1 MANPISNQTRFL
13 SEKLQFLD
21 ILAVEPQG
29 PQPSPLGYRPLNLGR
44 AHNITR
50 FC

>member
-1 MANPISNQTRFL
+1 MLETTKQTIFL
-13 SEKLQFLD
+13 SEKLQFWD
-21 ILAVEPQG
+21 ILALEPQG